1 MYNIN
6 NRAGEDMYERSDNMA
21 TRAEIL
27 DWNVA
32 KEHLTKR
39 LYDFWEIRDVE
50 KQIGDRLCAS
60 RFYETGL
67 FAVYQLAF
75 PDDKAR
81 EVSYYYITQALRKHW
96 NVTET
101 DLEVQLQENL
111 AKMNFRFTEVNDLQH
126 EIRRTHCAESV
137 PNLQVHTDYKIIR
150 VMCVNRLYHN
160 SDVSFIF
167 SEKFA
172 ENVKKILDNS
182 CYVLIPAKNTV
193 ILLQDTVTD
202 SELYEIRKMINY
214 ENVIKTEKRYR
225 NMTLD
230 ACIYHYKNGELCIK
244 LLDADDFENHERD
257 VI

>member
-1 MYNIN
+1 
-6 NRAGEDMYERSDNMA
+6 MA

-39 LYDFWEIRDVE
+39 LYDFMEIRDVE
-50 KQIGDRLCAS
+50 KRIGDRLCAS
-60 RFYETGL
+60 RFGETGL
-67 FAVYQLAF
+67 FATYQLAF
-75 PDDKAR
+75 ADDKAK
-81 EVSYYYITQALRKHW
+81 EVTYYYVTNALRKHW
-96 NVTET
+96 NVTEA
-101 DLEVQLQENL
+101 DLEAQLQENL
-111 AKMNFRFTEVNDLQH
+111 SKMNFRFTEVNDLQH

-137 PNLQVHTDYKIIR
+137 PNLQKRADYKIIR

-167 SEKFA
+167 SEKFK
-172 ENVKKILDNS
+172 ENVKKVLDND
-182 CYVLIPAKNTV
+182 CYVLIPGKST
-193 ILLQDTVTD
+193 ILLLEDTVTD
-202 SELYEIRKMINY
+202 SELYEIRKTINY

-230 ACIYHYKNGELCIK
+230 ACIYHYKNGELYIK

>member
-6 NRAGEDMYERSDNMA
+6 NRTGEDMYERSDNMA

-60 RFYETGL
+60 RFCETGL
-67 FAVYQLAF
+67 FATYQLAF

-81 EVSYYYITQALRKHW
+81 EVSYYYVTQSLRKHW

-101 DLEVQLQENL
+101 DLEAQFQENL
-111 AKMNFRFTEVNDLQH
+111 SKMNFRFVEVNDLQH

-137 PNLQVHTDYKIIR
+137 PNLQKRADYKIIR

-167 SEKFA
+167 SEKFK
-172 ENVKKILDNS
+172 ENVKKLLDNS
-182 CYVLIPAKNTV
+182 CYVLIPGKSTV
-193 ILLQDTVTD
+193 LLLDNTVTD
-202 SELYEIRKMINY
+202 NELYEIQKTINY
-214 ENVIKTEKRYR
+214 ENVIKTEKQYR

-230 ACIYHYKNGELCIK
+230 ACIYKYKDGELCIK

>member
-1 MYNIN
+1 
-6 NRAGEDMYERSDNMA
+6 MA

-39 LYDFWEIRDVE
+39 LYDFMEIRDVE

-75 PDDKAR
+75 ADDKAR
-81 EVSYYYITQALRKHW
+81 EVTYYYVTNALRKHW

-101 DLEVQLQENL
+101 DLEAQFQENL
-111 AKMNFRFTEVNDLQH
+111 SRMNFRFAEVNDLLH

-137 PNLQVHTDYKIIR
+137 PNLQKRANYKIIR

-167 SEKFA
+167 SEKFK
-172 ENVKKILDNS
+172 ENVKKVLDNN
-182 CYVLIPAKNTV
+182 CYVLLPGKSTV
-193 ILLQDTVTD
+193 LLLEDTVTD
-202 SELYEIRKMINY
+202 SELYEIQKTINY

-230 ACIYHYKNGELCIK
+230 ACIYQYKNGELCIK
-244 LLDADDFENHERD
+244 LLDADDFEDHRGD

>member
-1 MYNIN
+1 MYNIDK
-6 NRAGEDMYERSDNMA
+6 RTGEDMHERSDNMA

-39 LYDFWEIRDVE
+39 LYNFEEIRYVE

-67 FAVYQLAF
+67 FATYQLSF
-75 PDDKAR
+75 PDDKTK
-81 EVSYYYITQALRKHW
+81 EVTYYYITQALRKHW
-96 NVTET
+96 NVTEA
-101 DLEVQLQENL
+101 DLEAQFKENL
-111 AKMNFRFTEVNDLQH
+111 SKMNFRFTEVNDLQH
-126 EIRRTHCAESV
+126 EIRRTHCTESV

-167 SEKFA
+167 SEKFN
-172 ENVKKILDNS
+172 ENVKKMLDNS
-182 CYVLIPAKNTV
+182 CYVLLPGKST
-193 ILLQDTVTD
+193 ILLLEDTVTD
-202 SELYEIRKMINY
+202 NELYEIQKTINY

-230 ACIYHYKNGELCIK
+230 ACIYNYKDGELCIK
-244 LLDADDFENHERD
+244 SLDSDDFEDHTGD

>member
-1 MYNIN
+1 MH
-6 NRAGEDMYERSDNMA
+6 ERSDYMA

-39 LYDFWEIRDVE
+39 LYDFWWIRDVE

-60 RFYETGL
+60 RFCETGL
-67 FAVYQLAF
+67 FATYQLAF
-75 PDDKAR
+75 ADDRAR
-81 EVSYYYITQALRKHW
+81 EVSYYYVTQALRKHW

-101 DLEVQLQENL
+101 DLEEQLQENL
-111 AKMNFRFTEVNDLQH
+111 SRMNFRFVEVNDLLH
-126 EIRRTHCAESV
+126 EIRRTHCTESV
-137 PNLQVHTDYKIIR
+137 PNLQKLADYKIIR

-172 ENVKKILDNS
+172 ENVKKVLDNS

-193 ILLQDTVTD
+193 ILLENTVTD
-202 SELYEIRKMINY
+202 NELYEIRKMIAY
-214 ENVIKTEKRYR
+214 ENVIKTEKRHR

-230 ACIYHYKNGELCIK
+230 ACIYEYKNGELCIK
-244 LLDADDFENHERD
+244 LLDADDFEEHTGD

>member
-1 MYNIN
+1 
-6 NRAGEDMYERSDNMA
+6 MA

-60 RFYETGL
+60 RFCETGL
-67 FAVYQLAF
+67 FATYQLAF
-75 PDDKAR
+75 ADDRAR
-81 EVSYYYITQALRKHW
+81 EVSYYYVTQALRKHW

-101 DLEVQLQENL
+101 DLEEQLQENL
-111 AKMNFRFTEVNDLQH
+111 SRMNFRFAEVNDLRH

-137 PNLQVHTDYKIIR
+137 PDLRKHADYKIIR

-167 SEKFA
+167 SEKFK
-172 ENVKKILDNS
+172 ENVKKMLDNS

-193 ILLQDTVTD
+193 ILLENTVTD
-202 SELYEIRKMINY
+202 NELYEIRKMIAY
-214 ENVIKTEKRYR
+214 ENVIKTEKRHR

-230 ACIYHYKNGELCIK
+230 SCIYHYTNGELCIK
-244 LLDADDFENHERD
+244 LLDADDFEEHTGD

>member
-1 MYNIN
+1 
-6 NRAGEDMYERSDNMA
+6 MA

-39 LYDFWEIRDVE
+39 LYDFMEIRDVE

-60 RFYETGL
+60 RYSETGL
-67 FAVYQLAF
+67 FATYQLAF
-75 PDDKAR
+75 ADDKAK
-81 EVSYYYITQALRKHW
+81 EVTYYYVTQALRKHW
-96 NVTET
+96 NVTEA
-101 DLEVQLQENL
+101 DLEAQLQENL
-111 AKMNFRFTEVNDLQH
+111 AKMNFRFAEVNDLQH

-137 PNLQVHTDYKIIR
+137 PNLQKRADYKIIR

-167 SEKFA
+167 SEKFK
-172 ENVKKILDNS
+172 ENVKKLLDNN
-182 CYVLIPAKNTV
+182 CYVLLPGKST
-193 ILLQDTVTD
+193 ILLLDNTVTD
-202 SELYEIRKMINY
+202 NELYEIRKTINY
-214 ENVIKTEKRYR
+214 ENVIKTEKRHR

-230 ACIYHYKNGELCIK
+230 ACIYQYKNGELCIK
-244 LLDADDFENHERD
+244 ALDADDFENHERD

>member
-1 MYNIN
+1 MH
-6 NRAGEDMYERSDNMA
+6 ERSDNMA

-39 LYDFWEIRDVE
+39 LYNFMEIRDVE
-50 KQIGDRLCAS
+50 KRIGDRLCAS

-67 FAVYQLAF
+67 FATYQLAF
-75 PDDKAR
+75 ADDKAR
-81 EVSYYYITQALRKHW
+81 EVTYYYVTNALRKHW
-96 NVTET
+96 NVTEA
-101 DLEVQLQENL
+101 DLEAQLQENL

-137 PNLQVHTDYKIIR
+137 PNLQKRADYKIIR

-167 SEKFA
+167 SEKFK
-172 ENVKKILDNS
+172 ENVKKVLDNS

-202 SELYEIRKMINY
+202 AELYEIQKTINY

-230 ACIYHYKNGELCIK
+230 ACIYKYKDGELCIK

>member
-1 MYNIN
+1 
-6 NRAGEDMYERSDNMA
+6 MA

-39 LYDFWEIRDVE
+39 LYDFMEIRAVE

-60 RFYETGL
+60 RFGETGL
-67 FAVYQLAF
+67 FATYQLAF
-75 PDDKAR
+75 ANDKAR

-96 NVTET
+96 NVTEA
-101 DLEVQLQENL
+101 DLEAQLQENL
-111 AKMNFRFTEVNDLQH
+111 SSMNFRFVETNDLQH

-137 PNLQVHTDYKIIR
+137 PNLQKRADYKIIR

-167 SEKFA
+167 SEKFK
-172 ENVKKILDNS
+172 ENVKKLLDNS
-182 CYVLIPAKNTV
+182 CYVLIPGKSTV
-193 ILLQDTVTD
+193 LLLDNTVTD
-202 SELYEIRKMINY
+202 NELYEIQKMINY
-214 ENVIKTEKRYR
+214 ENVIKTEKRHR
-225 NMTLD
+225 HMTLD

>member
-1 MYNIN
+1 
-6 NRAGEDMYERSDNMA
+6 MA

-27 DWNVA
+27 NWNVA

-39 LYDFWEIRDVE
+39 LYSFEEIRDVE

-60 RFYETGL
+60 RFCETGL

-75 PDDKAR
+75 ADDKAR
-81 EVSYYYITQALRKHW
+81 EVSYYYVTQALRKHW

-101 DLEVQLQENL
+101 ELEEQLQENL
-111 AKMNFRFTEVNDLQH
+111 AKMNFRFTEVNDLRH

-167 SEKFA
+167 SKKFA
-172 ENVKKILDNS
+172 ENVKKVLDND

-193 ILLQDTVTD
+193 ILLENNVTD
-202 SELYEIRKMINY
+202 AELYEIRKAINY
-214 ENVIKTEKRYR
+214 ENVIKTEKRHR
-225 NMTLD
+225 HMTLD
-230 ACIYHYKNGELCIK
+230 ACIYHYKNGELYIK
-244 LLDADDFENHERD
+244 LLDADDFEDHTGD

>member
-6 NRAGEDMYERSDNMA
+6 NRAGEDMHERSDNMA

-39 LYDFWEIRDVE
+39 LYDFMEIRDVE
-50 KQIGDRLCAS
+50 KRIGDRLCAS

-67 FAVYQLAF
+67 FATYQLAF
-75 PDDKAR
+75 TDDKAR

-96 NVTET
+96 NVTEAE
-101 DLEVQLQENL
+101 LEEQLQENL
-111 AKMNFRFTEVNDLQH
+111 SRMNFRFTEVNDLLH
-126 EIRRTHCAESV
+126 EIRRTHCTESV
-137 PNLQVHTDYKIIR
+137 PNLQKRAGYKIIR

-167 SEKFA
+167 SEKFK
-172 ENVKKILDNS
+172 ENVKKMLDNS
-182 CYVLIPAKNTV
+182 CFALLPGKST
-193 ILLQDTVTD
+193 ILLLEDTVTD
-202 SELYEIRKMINY
+202 SELYEIRKTINY

-230 ACIYHYKNGELCIK
+230 ACIYHYKNGELYIK

>member
-1 MYNIN
+1 
-6 NRAGEDMYERSDNMA
+6 MA

-27 DWNVA
+27 DWNIA

-39 LYDFWEIRDVE
+39 LYDFWEIREVE

-60 RFYETGL
+60 RFCETGL
-67 FAVYQLAF
+67 FATYQLAF
-75 PDDKAR
+75 ADDRAR
-81 EVSYYYITQALRKHW
+81 EVSYYYVTQALRKHW

-101 DLEVQLQENL
+101 DLEEQLQENL
-111 AKMNFRFTEVNDLQH
+111 SRMNFRFTEVNDLKH

-137 PNLQVHTDYKIIR
+137 PNLKVHTDYKIIR
-150 VMCVNRLYHN
+150 VMCVNMLYHN

-167 SEKFA
+167 SEKFK
-172 ENVKKILDNS
+172 ESVKKMLDNS
-182 CYVLIPAKNTV
+182 CYVLIPGKSTV
-193 ILLQDTVTD
+193 LLLDNTVTD
-202 SELYEIRKMINY
+202 NELYEIQKMINY

-230 ACIYHYKNGELCIK
+230 ACIYEYKNGELCIK

>member
-1 MYNIN
+1 
-6 NRAGEDMYERSDNMA
+6 MA

-39 LYDFWEIRDVE
+39 LYDFMEIRDVE
-50 KQIGDRLCAS
+50 KRIGDRLCAS

-67 FAVYQLAF
+67 FATYQLAF
-75 PDDKAR
+75 TDDKAR

-96 NVTET
+96 NVTEAE
-101 DLEVQLQENL
+101 LEEQLQENL
-111 AKMNFRFTEVNDLQH
+111 SRMNFRFTEVNDLLH
-126 EIRRTHCAESV
+126 EIRRTHCTESV
-137 PNLQVHTDYKIIR
+137 PNLQKRAGYKIIR

-167 SEKFA
+167 SEKFK
-172 ENVKKILDNS
+172 ENVKKMLDNS
-182 CYVLIPAKNTV
+182 CYALLPGKST
-193 ILLQDTVTD
+193 ILLLEDTVTD
-202 SELYEIRKMINY
+202 SELYEIRKTINY

-230 ACIYHYKNGELCIK
+230 ACIYHYKNGELYIK

>member
-1 MYNIN
+1 
-6 NRAGEDMYERSDNMA
+6 MA

-39 LYDFWEIRDVE
+39 LYDFMEIRAVE
-50 KQIGDRLCAS
+50 KQIGDRLCTS
-60 RFYETGL
+60 RFCETGL
-67 FAVYQLAF
+67 FATYQLAF
-75 PDDKAR
+75 GDDKAR
-81 EVSYYYITQALRKHW
+81 EVSYYYVTQALRKHW
-96 NVTET
+96 NVTEA
-101 DLEVQLQENL
+101 DLEAQFQENL
-111 AKMNFRFTEVNDLQH
+111 SKMNFRFTEVNDLRH
-126 EIRRTHCAESV
+126 EIRRTHCTESV
-137 PNLQVHTDYKIIR
+137 PNLQKRADYKIIR

-172 ENVKKILDNS
+172 ENVKKVLDND
-182 CYVLIPAKNTV
+182 CYMLLPGKSTVLLLDNT
-193 ILLQDTVTD
+193 ITD
-202 SELYEIRKMINY
+202 NELYEIQKTINY

-225 NMTLD
+225 HMTLD
-230 ACIYHYKNGELCIK
+230 ACIYKYKDGELCIK

>member
-6 NRAGEDMYERSDNMA
+6 NRAGEDAHERSDNMA

-27 DWNVA
+27 NWNVA

-67 FAVYQLAF
+67 FATYQLAF
-75 PDDKAR
+75 TDDKAR
-81 EVSYYYITQALRKHW
+81 EVTYYYVTQSLRKHW
-96 NVTET
+96 NVTEA
-101 DLEVQLQENL
+101 DLEAQLQENL
-111 AKMNFRFTEVNDLQH
+111 SSMNFRFTEVNDLRH

-172 ENVKKILDNS
+172 ENVKKMLDNS

-193 ILLQDTVTD
+193 ILLENTVTD
-202 SELYEIRKMINY
+202 AELYEIRKTINY

-230 ACIYHYKNGELCIK
+230 ACIYHYKNGELYIK

>member
-1 MYNIN
+1 
-6 NRAGEDMYERSDNMA
+6 MA

-27 DWNVA
+27 DWDVA
-32 KEHLTKR
+32 KGHLTKR
-39 LYDFWEIRDVE
+39 LYDFMEIRDVE

-60 RFYETGL
+60 RFGETGL
-67 FAVYQLAF
+67 FATYQLAF
-75 PDDKAR
+75 TDDKAR

-96 NVTET
+96 NVTEAE
-101 DLEVQLQENL
+101 LEAQLQENL
-111 AKMNFRFTEVNDLQH
+111 SRMNFRFMEANDLLH

-167 SEKFA
+167 SEKFK
-172 ENVKKILDNS
+172 ENVKKVLDNS
-182 CYVLIPAKNTV
+182 CYMLLPGKSTVLLLENT
-193 ILLQDTVTD
+193 ITD
-202 SELYEIRKMINY
+202 AELYEIQKTINY

-230 ACIYHYKNGELCIK
+230 ACIYKYKDGELCIK